1 MINIKIFKS
10 SIANILKDYYQL
22 FHLVI
27 IKPKKIV
34 EKKMISTVSLSHVSQ
49 VSVFTGLGRIL

>member
-27 IKPKKIV
+27 IKPKKI
-34 EKKMISTVSLSHVSQ
+34 EFLIYQYIWCASQ
-49 VSVFTGLGRIL
+49 SPRAALAQ